1 MSAHWIYDPN
11 GYDWCLGAWKCSKCG
26 TVNNNIRGSKDIN
39 PLIFRG
45 SKFCPECGEPMTEK
59 TTETT
64 EK

>member
-26 TVNNNIRGSKDIN
+26 TPNNNIGGGKDIN

-45 SKFCPECGEPMTEK
+45 SKFCPGVRRAHDRK
-59 TTETT
+59 YSRYN
-64 EK
+64 

>member
-26 TVNNNIRGSKDIN
+26 SVNNNIGGGKDIN

-45 SKFCPECGEPMTEK
+45 SKFCPECGEKMDEQTEK
-59 TTETT
+59 TNA
-64 EK
+64 K